1 METQVK
7 ALVTRDDEQAGSMK
21 IVVTGK
27 TCKLKKP
34 PDKMFTLDKVVIP
47 SKEVRG
53 EMLKLD
59 ANYEDKDYKLVKT
72 ILPNCVFRG

>member
-1 METQVK
+1 
-7 ALVTRDDEQAGSMK
+7 MK